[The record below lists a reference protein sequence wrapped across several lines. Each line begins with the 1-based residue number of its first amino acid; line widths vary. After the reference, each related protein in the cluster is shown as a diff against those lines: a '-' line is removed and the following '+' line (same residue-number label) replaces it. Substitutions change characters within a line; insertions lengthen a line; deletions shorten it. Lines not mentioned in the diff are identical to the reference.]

1 MFFISITFIKQKRR
15 QSVTI
20 YFVDILYKNCNKFYL
35 EQSYFI
41 LKLILSNATV
51 HYTNN
56 KSNKKKNTVTF
67 SLFRTVTFGEN
78 TLQTN
83 GKYFIYDTV

>member
-20 YFVDILYKNCNKFYL
+20 YFVDILYKNCKKFYV

-56 KSNKKKNTVTF
+56 KSNEKKNTVTLGNIH
-67 SLFRTVTFGEN
+67 SRRTVSTSYMIQYRN
-78 TLQTN
+78 H
-83 GKYFIYDTV
+83 K